1 MKQGLSRDIS
11 RTGILAAIILLT
23 GIIKI
28 PSVLPGGE
36 FQLSAPVAILI
47 CALFGFKSYITA
59 GILASI
65 LGLMLGVVNTFN
77 IIIAMVFRLVAGLV
91 IVLGGSKLSALVF
104 AGPLGTIAA
113 RLVLAYITQVDWQP
127 LLLAAFPGMLY
138 TAIAVLLCYK
148 PALTLLKGIGTKR
161 IR

>member
-1 MKQGLSRDIS
+1 MKQGLSRYIS
-11 RTGILAAIILLT
+11 RTGILATIILLT

-65 LGLMLGVVNTFN
+65 LGLMTN
-77 IIIAMVFRLVAGLV
+77 
-91 IVLGGSKLSALVF
+91 
-104 AGPLGTIAA
+104 
-113 RLVLAYITQVDWQP
+113 
-127 LLLAAFPGMLY
+127 
-138 TAIAVLLCYK
+138 
-148 PALTLLKGIGTKR
+148 
-161 IR
+161 